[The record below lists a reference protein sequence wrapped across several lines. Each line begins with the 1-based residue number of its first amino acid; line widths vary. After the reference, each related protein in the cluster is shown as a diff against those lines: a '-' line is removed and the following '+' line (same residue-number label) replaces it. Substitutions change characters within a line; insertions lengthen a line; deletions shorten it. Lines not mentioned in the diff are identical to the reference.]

1 MRMKISKI
9 INLCIGSIV
18 LWVWLSMTFRLG
30 PLGAQSE
37 GGFQNLRYFTVMSNL
52 LQGGVS
58 LAYFFGK
65 RVDRWKYASTT
76 AMALTFCV
84 VLFFLGPTRGYDV
97 VYSGANFISHLVI
110 PILSIVDFL
119 FFDRSCTYTLG
130 DSLFTMIPLVAYSLF
145 YMGNL
150 FINGVDGNDWYG
162 FAKAGPEF
170 AIAVFAIML
179 TANWIIAL
187 LLRLPRM
194 KRSVQKHTLT
204 RPMP

>member
-1 MRMKISKI
+1 MPQEEYVDK
-9 INLCIGSIV
+9 
-18 LWVWLSMTFRLG
+18 
-30 PLGAQSE
+30 
-37 GGFQNLRYFTVMSNL
+37 
-52 LQGGVS
+52 
-58 LAYFFGK
+58 K
-65 RVDRWKYASTT
+65 R
-76 AMALTFCV
+76 MALTFCV

-97 VYSGANFISHLVI
+97 VYSGANFFSHLVI

-130 DSLFTMIPLVAYSLF
+130 DSPFTMIPLVAYILF

-187 LLRLPRM
+187 LLCLPRM
-194 KRSVQKHTLT
+194 KRGV
-204 RPMP
+204 